1 VTDEAE
7 QRRRKKRLMAIAVG
21 VFRVAILAAV
31 AACVVHTVVKSVG
44 QFREAEFSL
53 ADVDYRWLAAACG
66 LYLAGLAM
74 SWLFWHRVLVAMG
87 QRPTMWQSLRAFYL
101 SQLGKYV
108 PGKAMVVVLRTDAV
122 RSDRVDTTVAATSV
136 FVETLTAM
144 AVGSLTAAVLLS
156 VLFAHETYLLL
167 LSLGLMLCAGVP
179 VLPPVFRRLVRIVGV
194 RRANPAIDEALAGLN
209 WRVMFFGWAATSIG
223 WWIYGASLW
232 ATLRAM
238 PGVEVDAGHWP
249 LVTACVSL
257 AVVAGFVSMLPGGVG
272 VRELVVMTLLAPAF
286 GQVPAILSAVLL
298 RLVWLVSEAVVS
310 IILYPMGR
318 ARRPNDD
325 SPSPRPAN

>member
-1 VTDEAE
+1 VPDEVE
-7 QRRRKKRLMAIAVG
+7 QRRRKKRLIAIGVVAFRIAV
-21 VFRVAILAAV
+21 LAAV
-31 AACVVHTVVKSVG
+31 VACVVQTVVKSIDR
-44 QFREAEFSL
+44 FREAPFSL
-53 ADVDYRWLAAACG
+53 AELDYRWLAAACC
-66 LYLAGLAM
+66 LYVAGLAM
-74 SWLFWHRVLVAMG
+74 SWLFWHRVLLAMG
-87 QRPTMWQSLRAFYL
+87 QRPTMWESLRAFYL

-144 AVGSLTAAVLLS
+144 AVGSLTAAVLLAI
-156 VLFAHETYLLL
+156 LFTEERYLLL

-179 VLPPVFRRLVRIVGV
+179 VLPPVFRRLVRLVGV
-194 RRANPAIDEALAGLN
+194 RRANPAIDEALAGLS
-209 WRVMFFGWAATSIG
+209 WRVMLFGWIATAAG

-238 PGVEVDAGHWP
+238 PGVSIDAGHLP
-249 LVTACVSL
+249 LVTACVAL

-286 GQVPAILSAVLL
+286 GQVAAILSAVLL
-298 RLVWLVSEAVVS
+298 RLAWLVSEAVVS
-310 IILYPMGR
+310 IILYTVGR
-318 ARRPNDD
+318 APRRERNLPD
-325 SPSPRPAN
+325 SPPQM

>member
-1 VTDEAE
+1 VTDEPE
-7 QRRRKKRLMAIAVG
+7 QRRRKKRLMAIAVA
-21 VFRVAILAAV
+21 VFRFAV
-31 AACVVHTVVKSVG
+31 LTVVVICVVQAVIKSIG

-53 ADVDYRWLAAACG
+53 TDVDYRWLAAACG
-66 LYLAGLAM
+66 LYLGGLGM
-74 SWLFWHRVLVAMG
+74 SWLFWHRVLWAMG

-122 RSDRVDTTVAATSV
+122 RSHRVDTAVAATSV

-144 AVGSLTAAVLLS
+144 AVGSLTAAVLLA
-156 VLFAHETYLLL
+156 VLFAQERALLL
-167 LSLGLMLCAGVP
+167 LSLALMLCAGVP

-209 WRVMFFGWAATSIG
+209 WRVMVAGWAATSIG

-238 PGVEVDAGHWP
+238 PDVAVDAGHWP
-249 LVTACVSL
+249 LVTACVAL

-286 GQVPAILSAVLL
+286 GQVAAILSAVLL
-298 RLVWLVSEAVVS
+298 RLVWLVSEALVS

-318 ARRPNDD
+318 ARCQKLDPPTS
-325 SPSPRPAN
+325 SPAE